1 MFLFGTVFEPRGVGD
16 ARLSRIE
23 STWLGMVAGV
33 QGIPRRAM
41 VSWSGPGSYEQLL
54 RMLIDA
60 EEQLDVEIQPR
71 RDERWGNP
79 GLDAQAAATLF

>member
-1 MFLFGTVFEPRGVGD
+1 MFLFGTVFEPRGGGD
-16 ARLSRIE
+16 ERLSRIE

-33 QGIPRRAM
+33 QGIPGRAM
-41 VSWSGPGSYEQLL
+41 VSWNGPGSNEQLL
-54 RMLIDA
+54 RMFIDA

-71 RDERWGNP
+71 RDERWGHP